1 MEVRNR
7 VTGDVISV
15 TEFKAAHPNTSFPKR
30 VTASMLDSFGYD
42 PILPGAQA
50 ETTPPYQV
58 SVRDGVK
65 EVDGQWFENFVA
77 GPLFTDTVD
86 ENGNVVKPM
95 EDNEA
100 EYRQRVDERV
110 AGNVRN
116 DRFGK
121 LKESDWT
128 QMADSPLTA
137 EKKAEWATYRQALR
151 DISSAEG
158 FPHNVTWPTE
168 PS

>member
-7 VTGDVISV
+7 SNGNVISV
-15 TEFKAAHPNTSFPKR
+15 TEFKAAHPNTSFPKKI
-30 VTASMLDSFGYD
+30 TSSIADSFGYD
-42 PILPGAQA
+42 LILPGAQA
-50 ETTPPYQV
+50 EVTPPYQV

-65 EVDGQWFENFVA
+65 EVDGRWFENFVA

-100 EYRQRVDERV
+100 EYRQRVDEK
-110 AGNVRN
+110 AADLVRE
-116 DRFGK
+116 DRSVR
-121 LKESDWT
+121 LERCDWT
-128 QMADSPLTA
+128 QMTDSPLTE

-158 FPHNVTWPTE
+158 FPHSMTWPTE